1 MKKTIKA
8 VGVTLGSMYLTV
20 TNASVAF
27 AQAATP
33 RLDVAPPFTPISA
46 TDGGFRINDLGLVL
60 QGLLNLVLFVS
71 ALLVFAYLV
80 WGGIQW
86 LTSGGDKGKTEEARN
101 KITAA
106 IVGLVVVA
114 LSYAIF
120 RVVLYVVGIEDPFT
134 NGLPSNIRLF

>member
-27 AQAATP
+27 AQ
-33 RLDVAPPFTPISA
+33 DVAPPFTPVSA
-46 TDGGFRINDLGLVL
+46 TDSGFRIDDLGLVL